1 MTTKPLHQ
9 HKTLGYLSILN
20 DQVASRAID
29 KRSPLIV
36 RKLSFTCPVSE
47 KIHERLNQRLRA
59 LTLKNPRFTKEKSND
74 CNYRNCISYQTT
86 NNSLLQILWE
96 PRNSSINFVK
106 CELDTNEIPDQCYN
120 ELREALS
127 QLFPTKFI
135 DKVIRKKSRIN
146 KIAVELKL
154 KNIALENIA
163 LSLNRCKSFFHVV
176 GGSECHSYQ
185 IIGSKKCDYI
195 KITRN
200 LDKQRNRKSIG
211 FDTDIIFLLQPKKR
225 KVNIENIKNIK
236 IKLESFF
243 ILADSIKDY
252 IPTSYLYMINI
263 IGLKSAL
270 EQLSKD
276 EYFLIMDS
284 IEKYKYQI
292 DASQVNEWLADTLE
306 ELDSTLFNHNK

>member
-47 KIHERLNQRLRA
+47 KNHERLNRRLRA
-59 LTLKNPRFTKEKSND
+59 LTLKNSRFTQEKSSD

-106 CELDTNEIPDQCYN
+106 CEIDTNELSDQCYN
-120 ELREALS
+120 ELSEALS
-127 QLFPTKFI
+127 ELFSTKFI

-154 KNIALENIA
+154 KNIELENIVLA
-163 LSLNRCKSFFHVV
+163 LNRCKSYVHVV
-176 GGSECHSYQ
+176 GNSECHSYQ
-185 IIGSKKCDYI
+185 VIGSEKCDHVEI
-195 KITRN
+195 IRN
-200 LDKQRNRKSIG
+200 FDKQRNSKSIG
-211 FDTDIIFLLQPKKR
+211 FDTDIIFFLQPKKG
-225 KVNIENIKNIK
+225 KVNIENIKDIK
-236 IKLESFF
+236 IKLDYFF

-252 IPTSYLYMINI
+252 ISPSYLYIINS

-270 EQLSKD
+270 EQLSD
-276 EYFLIMDS
+276 EEYFVMMDA
-284 IEKYKYQI
+284 IEKYKYQT
-292 DASQVNEWLADTLE
+292 DANQVNKWLTDAFE
-306 ELDSTLFNHNK
+306 ELISTLFNLNR

>member
-9 HKTLGYLSILN
+9 HKTLGYLAILN

-47 KIHERLNQRLRA
+47 KNHERLNRRLRA
-59 LTLKNPRFTKEKSND
+59 LTLKNSRFTQEKSSD

-106 CELDTNEIPDQCYN
+106 CELDTNELSDQCYN
-120 ELREALS
+120 ELSKALS

-146 KIAVELKL
+146 KIAIELKL

-163 LSLNRCKSFFHVV
+163 LSLNRCKSFAHVV

-185 IIGSKKCDYI
+185 IIGSEKCDYI
-195 KITRN
+195 EITRN
-200 LDKQRNRKSIG
+200 LDKQRNSKSIG
-211 FDTDIIFLLQPKKR
+211 FDTDIIFLLQPKKG
-225 KVNIENIKNIK
+225 KVNIENIKDIK
-236 IKLESFF
+236 IKLDSFF
-243 ILADSIKDY
+243 ILEDSIKDY
-252 IPTSYLYMINI
+252 IPTSYLYMINS

-270 EQLSKD
+270 EQLSDD
-276 EYFLIMDS
+276 EYFVMMDA
-284 IEKYKYQI
+284 IEKYKYNI
-292 DASQVNEWLADTLE
+292 DAQQINEWLADTFEDLNSM
-306 ELDSTLFNHNK
+306 LSNHNK

>member
-47 KIHERLNQRLRA
+47 KNHERLNQRLRA
-59 LTLKNPRFTKEKSND
+59 LTLNNPRFTQEKSND

-86 NNSLLQILWE
+86 NDSLLQILWE

-106 CELDTNEIPDQCYN
+106 CELDTNELSDQCYS
-120 ELREALS
+120 ELSKALS

-135 DKVIRKKSRIN
+135 DNVIRKKSRIN

-154 KNIALENIA
+154 KNIALENIVLA
-163 LSLNRCKSFFHVV
+163 LSRCKSSAHVV
-176 GGSECHSYQ
+176 GDSECHSYQ
-185 IIGSKKCDYI
+185 VIGSEKCDQVV
-195 KITRN
+195 ITKGF
-200 LDKQRNRKSIG
+200 DKQRSNKVFG
-211 FDTDIIFLLQPKKR
+211 FDTDVIFILQPKKE
-225 KVNIENIKNIK
+225 KINIGSIKNIK
-236 IKLESFF
+236 IKLEYFF
-243 ILADSIKDY
+243 ILEDSIKDY
-252 IPTSYLYMINI
+252 IPTSYLYMINT

-270 EQLSKD
+270 EQISKD
-276 EYFLIMDS
+276 EHFLIMDA

>member
-1 MTTKPLHQ
+1 MATKPLHQ

-20 DQVASRAID
+20 DQVASLAID

-47 KIHERLNQRLRA
+47 KNHDRLNKRLKA
-59 LTLKNPRFTKEKSND
+59 LTIKNSRFTLEKSSD
-74 CNYRNCISYQTT
+74 CNYRNCISYQT
-86 NNSLLQILWE
+86 SKDYLLQILWE
-96 PRNSSINFVK
+96 PRNPSINFVK
-106 CELDTNEIPDQCYN
+106 CEIDTNELPDQCYN
-120 ELREALS
+120 ELNEALS
-127 QLFPTKFI
+127 ELFPTKFI
-135 DKVIRKKSRIN
+135 DNVIRKKSRIN

-185 IIGSKKCDYI
+185 VIGSQKCDYI
-195 KITRN
+195 EITRN
-200 LDKQRNRKSIG
+200 FDKKRNRKSIG
-211 FDTDIIFLLQPKKR
+211 FDTDIIFLLQPKKGEI
-225 KVNIENIKNIK
+225 NIENIKDIK

-252 IPTSYLYMINI
+252 IPTSYLYMINT

-270 EQLSKD
+270 DQLSKD
-276 EYFLIMDS
+276 EHFLIMDA

-306 ELDSTLFNHNK
+306 DLDSTLFNHNK